1 MRYLFGEVEI
11 MREVNILNY
20 LPEFMQEYME
30 IKCILEL
37 ENKELQKEYE
47 EIERAFNN
55 SFIFSTDKQG
65 IAIFEKMMKIYPKS
79 TDTLQERQNRVY
91 AKWNAVLPYTWK
103 WLGEYLTAY
112 FNDTNTVATPVL
124 FNQDYRLDIR
134 LKKEEQFNEHD
145 YNVFKELRVLI
156 PANLTLNIV
165 NVIPEKK
172 GNFFMKSAVIYKLKK
187 QIEDKPVDTIST
199 GEYFIKSGVI
209 YKIKKEMI

>member
-165 NVIPEKK
+165 NVIPEKR
-172 GNFFMKSAVIYKLKK
+172 GDFFIKSAVIYKLKK
-187 QIEDKPVDTIST
+187 QIEDKAVDTVST
-199 GEYFIKSGVI
+199 GEYFIRSGIV
-209 YKIKKEMI
+209 YKIKKEMV

>member
-20 LPEFMQEYME
+20 LPEFMQEYKE

-187 QIEDKPVDTIST
+187 QIEDKAVDTVST
-199 GEYFIKSGVI
+199 GEYFIRSGIV
-209 YKIKKEMI
+209 YKIKKEMV

>member
-1 MRYLFGEVEI
+1 

-187 QIEDKPVDTIST
+187 QTEDKPVDTIST

>member
-1 MRYLFGEVEI
+1 MRVI
-11 MREVNILNY
+11 DVLNY
-20 LPEFMQEYME
+20 LPDFMQEYKE
-30 IKCILEL
+30 IKCLLQIENEEL
-37 ENKELQKEYE
+37 RKEYE
-47 EIERAFNN
+47 EIERAFSN
-55 SFIFSTDKQG
+55 SFIFGTDKQG
-65 IAIFEKMMKIYPKS
+65 IAIFESMMKIYPKS

-187 QIEDKPVDTIST
+187 QIEDKAVDTVST
-199 GEYFIKSGVI
+199 GEYFIRSGIV
-209 YKIKKEMI
+209 YKIKKEMV

>member
-1 MRYLFGEVEI
+1 

-20 LPEFMQEYME
+20 LPEFMQEYKE

-165 NVIPEKK
+165 NVIPEKR
-172 GNFFMKSAVIYKLKK
+172 GDFFIKSAVIYKLKK
-187 QIEDKPVDTIST
+187 QIEDKAVDTVST
-199 GEYFIKSGVI
+199 GEYFIRSGIV
-209 YKIKKEMI
+209 YKIKKEMV

>member
-65 IAIFEKMMKIYPKS
+65 IAIFEKMMKIYPES

>member
-1 MRYLFGEVEI
+1 

-65 IAIFEKMMKIYPKS
+65 IAIFEKMMKIYPES

>member
-156 PANLTLNIV
+156 TANLTLNIV

>member
-1 MRYLFGEVEI
+1 

-65 IAIFEKMMKIYPKS
+65 IAIFEKMMKIYPES

-187 QIEDKPVDTIST
+187 QTEDKPVDTIST

>member
-1 MRYLFGEVEI
+1 MKYQCGEVET
-11 MREVNILNY
+11 MREVDILNY
-20 LPEFMQEYME
+20 LPDFMREYKE
-30 IKCILEL
+30 LKCLLEL

-65 IAIFEKMMKIYPKS
+65 ISIFEKMMKIYPKS

-91 AKWNAVLPYTWK
+91 AKWNAVLPYTWR
-103 WLGEYLTAY
+103 WLGEYLIAY
-112 FNDTNTVATPVL
+112 FNDTDTTATPVL
-124 FNQDYRLDIR
+124 FNSEYRLDVR
-134 LKKEEQFNEHD
+134 LEKYEDFDDYD
-145 YNVFKELRVLI
+145 YNIFKELRVLI

-172 GNFFMKSAVIYKLKK
+172 GDFFMKSAVIYRVKK
-187 QIEDKPVDTIST
+187 QIEDRPVDTVSS
-199 GEYFIKSGVI
+199 GEYFVRSGVI

>member
-1 MRYLFGEVEI
+1 

-20 LPEFMQEYME
+20 LPEFMQEYKE

-55 SFIFSTDKQG
+55 SFIFNTDKQG

-187 QIEDKPVDTIST
+187 QIEDKAVDTVST
-199 GEYFIKSGVI
+199 GEYFIRSGIV

>member
-1 MRYLFGEVEI
+1 MFHL
-11 MREVNILNY
+11 ILVA
-20 LPEFMQEYME
+20 L
-30 IKCILEL
+30 
-37 ENKELQKEYE
+37 
-47 EIERAFNN
+47 
-55 SFIFSTDKQG
+55 
-65 IAIFEKMMKIYPKS
+65 KMMKIYPKS

>member
-1 MRYLFGEVEI
+1 

-20 LPEFMQEYME
+20 LPEFMQEYKE

-187 QIEDKPVDTIST
+187 QIEDKAVDTVST
-199 GEYFIKSGVI
+199 GEYFIRSGIV
-209 YKIKKEMI
+209 YKIKKEMV

>member
-187 QIEDKPVDTIST
+187 QTEDKPVDTIST

>member
-1 MRYLFGEVEI
+1 

-165 NVIPEKK
+165 NVIPEKR
-172 GNFFMKSAVIYKLKK
+172 GDFFIKSAVIYKLKK
-187 QIEDKPVDTIST
+187 QIEDKAVDTVST
-199 GEYFIKSGVI
+199 GEYFIRSGIV
-209 YKIKKEMI
+209 YKIKKEMV

>member
-1 MRYLFGEVEI
+1 

-20 LPEFMQEYME
+20 LPEFMQEYKE

-103 WLGEYLTAY
+103 WLREYLTAY

-187 QIEDKPVDTIST
+187 QIEDKAVDTVST
-199 GEYFIKSGVI
+199 GEYFIRSGIV
-209 YKIKKEMI
+209 YKIKKEMV

>member
-1 MRYLFGEVEI
+1 